1 MGIRSQSDTALVNSV
16 ILSACVLLECLAME
30 AQTLNCPMCGAS
42 VASDAPQ
49 CRFCEARLA
58 TVACPSCFAM
68 MFLGSKHCSRCGAAA
83 SVSEPL
89 ALDKKCPRCKGQ
101 LQLKSLGGQKLLECP
116 DCLGLWLD
124 VPTFEN
130 ICADREQHAAVLGA
144 ASLSNANRVT
154 NEKVSYIACPE
165 CKQLMNRANFA
176 RCSGVIIDVCKQHG
190 IWFDRD
196 ELSRIIEFIK
206 EGGLDAA
213 RAKEKMQLDEER
225 RQLEQMKSGIHR
237 SEVAGFF
244 DTERNVIGIASTGGL
259 LKFLLK

>member
-1 MGIRSQSDTALVNSV
+1 
-16 ILSACVLLECLAME
+16 ME
-30 AQTLNCPMCGAS
+30 AETLNCPMCGAS
-42 VASDAPQ
+42 VASDSPQ

-68 MFLGSKHCSRCGAAA
+68 MFLGSKHCARCGAAA
-83 SVSEPL
+83 STSESL
-89 ALDKKCPRCKGQ
+89 VADKKCPRCKDDM
-101 LQLKSLGGQKLLECP
+101 QLKSLGGEALLECP

-124 VPTFEN
+124 VPTFEK
-130 ICADREQHAAVLGA
+130 ICADREGQAAVLGA
-144 ASLSNANRVT
+144 ASLSNAHRVT
-154 NEKVSYIACPE
+154 SERVSYIPCPV

-176 RCSGVIIDVCKQHG
+176 RCSGVIIDVCKHHG

-213 RAKEKMQLDEER
+213 RAKEKMQLEEER
-225 RQLEQMKSGIHR
+225 RQLEQMKSGVHR
-237 SEVAGFF
+237 SQVAAFF
-244 DTERNVIGIASTGGL
+244 DTEGSAIGIASTGGL

>member
-1 MGIRSQSDTALVNSV
+1 M
-16 ILSACVLLECLAME
+16 
-30 AQTLNCPMCGAS
+30 
-42 VASDAPQ
+42 
-49 CRFCEARLA
+49 
-58 TVACPSCFAM
+58 
-68 MFLGSKHCSRCGAAA
+68 
-83 SVSEPL
+83 
-89 ALDKKCPRCKGQ
+89 
-101 LQLKSLGGQKLLECP
+101 QLKSLGGHTLLECP

-124 VPTFEN
+124 VGTFEK

-144 ASLSNANRVT
+144 ASVSNPRPIT
-154 NEKVSYIACPE
+154 NEKVSYIPCPE

-213 RAKEKMQLDEER
+213 RSKEKMQLEEER
-225 RQLEQMKSGIHR
+225 RQLEQIKSGIHR

-244 DTERNVIGIASTGGL
+244 DPERNVIGIASTGGL